1 MLSEGIDV
9 IQVQHDY
16 TIVRNGRTQQIPAI
30 AEVSLQIRPGEFVS
44 LVGPSGCGKTTLL
57 NMVAGLIQNEKG
69 RILLAGKPPRIG
81 REDVAYMF
89 ASDCLLPWRTAL
101 NNAAFGMELRG
112 VQRDER
118 LKRGREL
125 LSEAGLAGFEGAY
138 ANQLSKGMR
147 QRVALARTFGL
158 QCDFLLMDEPF
169 GALDPQTKLI
179 LQQQLLTLWEGNPG
193 RAVLFVTHD
202 LSEAIVMSDR
212 VVVMSRRPAR
222 IKADI
227 TIDLP
232 RPRKAT
238 DLLQSAQFHRLYS
251 DLWAEL
257 GGEITDLDQIDAA
270 HAQK

>member
-1 MLSEGIDV
+1 MKQQGIEV
-9 IQVQHDY
+9 LGVRHDY
-16 TIVRNGRTQQIPAI
+16 VIERDGRQQALPAI
-30 AEVSLQIRPGEFVS
+30 AEASLTIRPGEFVS

-57 NMVAGLIQNEKG
+57 NMVAGLTELTTGTIA
-69 RILLAGKPPRIG
+69 LAGAPPRMG

-101 NNAAFGMELRG
+101 YNAAFGMELRG
-112 VQRDER
+112 VERDVR
-118 LKRGREL
+118 LKRAKDL
-125 LSEAGLAGFEGAY
+125 LAEAGLGGFESAY

-158 QCDFLLMDEPF
+158 PCSFLLMDEPF
-169 GALDPQTKLI
+169 GALDPQTKLV
-179 LQQQLLTLWEGNPG
+179 LQQQLLTLWEGDPG

-212 VVVMSRRPAR
+212 VVVMSRRPSR

-227 TIDLP
+227 TIELP

-238 DLLQSAQFHRLYS
+238 ELLKSPEFHRLYS
-251 DLWAEL
+251 DLWGEL
-257 GGEITDLDQIDAA
+257 GGEITEVDQIGLSREG
-270 HAQK
+270 K